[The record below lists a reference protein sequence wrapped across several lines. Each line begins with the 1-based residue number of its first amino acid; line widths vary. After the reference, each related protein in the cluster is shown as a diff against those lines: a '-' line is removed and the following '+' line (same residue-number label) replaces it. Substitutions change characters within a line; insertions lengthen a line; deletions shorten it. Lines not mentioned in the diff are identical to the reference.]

1 MKNLERYD
9 ELSMKLL
16 KIGEA
21 LISEGEEKDD
31 FNILSTGNCIIFIS
45 SLVGEI
51 EDMKTFT
58 DLCSMF
64 AAKKMMEG
72 NELMIL
78 LSELSFKEIQ
88 ELIKE
93 IKDKK

>member
-1 MKNLERYD
+1 MDNLERYD

-16 KIGEA
+16 KIGES
-21 LISEGEEKDD
+21 LIMEGDKKGD
-31 FNILSTGNCIIFIS
+31 FNILSTGNCLIFIS

-64 AAKKMMEG
+64 AAKKMMDE
-72 NELMIL
+72 NELMVL
-78 LSELSFKEIQ
+78 LSELSYIEIK
-88 ELIKE
+88 ELIKK
-93 IKDKK
+93 IKK